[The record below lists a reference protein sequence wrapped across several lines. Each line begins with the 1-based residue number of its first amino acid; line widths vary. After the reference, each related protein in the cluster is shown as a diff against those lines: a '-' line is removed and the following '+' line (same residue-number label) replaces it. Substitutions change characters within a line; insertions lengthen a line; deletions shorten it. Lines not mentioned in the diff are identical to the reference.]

1 MVLIIRYLG
10 ISRGLIWSVPV
21 DAVSGDGHEMTLRRH
36 HITEQGQV
44 TIVHVQAVE
53 VQNLQ

>member
-1 MVLIIRYLG
+1 MDKIRYLG
-10 ISRGLIWSVPV
+10 ISKGLISSVPV